1 MLFMFSIYV
10 DGVSAMEESITM
22 TVSKLSN
29 GTYSVRIRFTN
40 NLGKRQEKK
49 KSGFKSKTLAN
60 AWERQTLLDIDN
72 GKFDV
77 MGDKTTID
85 ELVSSWLEE
94 YRRGRREVTVAKVK
108 RFFDMYVLTTK
119 WFKGTQVRQLTKRAA
134 QQWVNDLASQHSTY
148 KKQVGYF
155 KRVIELGVSL
165 EFIEENPFSSIRYPD
180 AIAKPTHEGRVD
192 FYDRAQLQK
201 FIDVIETKY
210 NTPETIHKQAYLRT
224 LAMTGMRNGELRA
237 ITWSDIH
244 LDSARP
250 YIDVNKTMSEVT
262 GHGIVIDKPKTDAG
276 IRTVYIDDKT
286 RQLLI
291 RWRAVQG
298 QRLMRRGMPADV
310 VWTNQ
315 RLSGR
320 ISSNQ
325 PREWL
330 LSAIKGTDVPRI
342 NIHGLRHTYITLAV
356 QSGMAIKTLQAQVGH
371 DDINTTLNVY
381 TAVTAD
387 MRATTVDTFTS
398 LVNF

>member
-1 MLFMFSIYV
+1 
-10 DGVSAMEESITM
+10 M
-22 TVSKLSN
+22 TISKNLN

-40 NLGKRQEKK
+40 NEGKAKEKK
-49 KSGFKSKTLAN
+49 KSGFANKTLASH
-60 AWERQTLLDIDN
+60 WERQTLNDIEN
-72 GKFDV
+72 GVYDAL
-77 MGDKTTID
+77 GNNTTMD
-85 ELVSSWLEE
+85 ELVASWFDE
-94 YRRGRREVTVAKVK
+94 YKRGRREVTIAKV
-108 RFFDMYVLTTK
+108 RRMFDMYVLTPE
-119 WFKGTQVRQLTKRAA
+119 WFKGKRVNKLTK
-134 QQWVNDLASQHSTY
+134 QDVQCWVNDLASKHSTY

-165 EFIEENPFSSIRYPD
+165 ELLPDNPFNNIRYPD
-180 AIAKPTHEGRVD
+180 AVAKPTHDDRVD
-192 FYDRAQLQK
+192 FYDREQLQQ
-201 FIDVIETKY
+201 FIHAIEQKY
-210 NTPETIHKQAYLRT
+210 HTPETVYKQAYLRT

-237 ITWSDIH
+237 VTWSDLH
-244 LDSARP
+244 LDGIRP

-262 GHGIVIDKPKTDAG
+262 GQGVVIDKPKTEAG
-276 IRTVYIDDKT
+276 KRTVYIDNKT

-298 QRLMRRGMPADV
+298 QRLMRRGLPADA

-315 RLSGR
+315 RLTGR

-330 LSAIKGTDVPRI
+330 LSAIKGTDVPRT

-356 QSGMAIKTLQAQVGH
+356 QAGMDIKTLQAQVGH

-387 MRATTVDTFTS
+387 MRATTVDKFTS